1 MKQERVPTALAALL
15 AGMLGLSGPACAAA
29 PVASSDAEVR
39 IDDGLRI
46 EEVASSRF
54 EIERVRVRRS
64 EDTLSVSG
72 DVSRVI
78 RSRGFIPGQVKVRLL
93 GPDGAVLAEDRATP
107 MRRNRQARSAHF
119 FVRLPVQAPAGS
131 TVEIVHRRG

>member
-15 AGMLGLSGPACAAA
+15 AGMLGLSAAACAAA
-29 PVASSDAEVR
+29 PVASSDAERR

-46 EEVASSRF
+46 EEAVSSRF
-54 EIERVRVRRS
+54 EFNRVRVRRS
-64 EDTLSVSG
+64 EDALSVSG

-78 RSRGFIPGQVKVRLL
+78 SSRGFIPGQVEVRLL
-93 GPDGAVLAEDRATP
+93 GPDGRVLAEDRAKPT
-107 MRRNRQARSAHF
+107 RRNRQARSAHF

>member
-1 MKQERVPTALAALL
+1 LL
-15 AGMLGLSGPACAAA
+15 SI
-29 PVASSDAEVR
+29 SD
-39 IDDGLRI
+39 
-46 EEVASSRF
+46 
-54 EIERVRVRRS
+54 
-64 EDTLSVSG
+64 

-78 RSRGFIPGQVKVRLL
+78 RSRGFVPGQVEVRLV
-93 GPDGAVLAEDRATP
+93 GPDGTLLAEDSTAP